1 MSSNHEIGGSKKIR
15 VVNKISRGGGEGKV
29 YLVENPCF
37 TYELCCF
44 HTSIAFFTE
53 IHRELFPD

>member
-1 MSSNHEIGGSKKIR
+1 MSSNYEIGGSKKNR
-15 VVNKISRGGGEGKV
+15 VVNKISRGVKV

-44 HTSIAFFTE
+44 HTAIAFFTE